1 MDEALPLHS
10 GRADPIDCPKCGQL
24 GCVIFVSGGLRSRYP
39 LIFSEHH
46 GMHAQQR
53 AGVHCPSACPPPAAS
68 EQSQGDT
75 APLSGHR
82 RCGPCTVRVQ
92 SRCGVL

>member
-39 LIFSEHH
+39 LINQPINCKYSEN
-46 GMHAQQR
+46 GC
-53 AGVHCPSACPPPAAS
+53 VAANV
-68 EQSQGDT
+68 
-75 APLSGHR
+75 
-82 RCGPCTVRVQ
+82 PCTVRQ
-92 SRCGVL
+92 EACWNPLRSLLPGRLRSPL